1 MPVPHLWKPQAAPRP
16 RPRPGRGLGLSGR
29 GARGR
34 GRRLAGDSPVPSLSA
49 ALRREAEDAS
59 RAQVESSRRCEKDR
73 RALLAQVGALEAELE
88 EQLSRQQATAVQASE
103 LCALRQQVES
113 LDKHLRGQRQFMDVS
128 VPRAPCAPHAR
139 LCGPASGLQPRAA
152 GGARRASGRA
162 GPALVAPTEQPEPR
176 GRTLDPH
183 PRGYRPVPATSLGP
197 RPPSGGR
204 PVQLRFRGALPGPSP
219 RSGRA
224 CPVAAPAPA
233 WEGERVVSVRPG
245 AAPLP
250 PPSCTRALQREGVRP
265 GADVAASHAQ
275 RPRLATGAGRG
286 AGAGARGIP
295 AGDPQPGGA
304 APPRA
309 AAPGPRPRRRES
321 APPPPPGSAF
331 QLQAWARGRRRALPG
346 GEARGPPPWAT
357 CQLSPVGGSCRQ
369 FACSF

>member
-1 MPVPHLWKPQAAPRP
+1 MPVPRLWKPQGAPRP
-16 RPRPGRGLGLSGR
+16 RPRPGHGLGLSGR
-29 GARGR
+29 GAHGARGR

-128 VPRAPCAPHAR
+128 VPRAPCALHAR

-219 RSGRA
+219 RSGRT
-224 CPVAAPAPA
+224 CPVAAPA
-233 WEGERVVSVRPG
+233 RVG
-245 AAPLP
+245 
-250 PPSCTRALQREGVRP
+250 G
-265 GADVAASHAQ
+265 
-275 RPRLATGAGRG
+275 GAGGQR
-286 AGAGARGIP
+286 
-295 AGDPQPGGA
+295 QT
-304 APPRA
+304 
-309 AAPGPRPRRRES
+309 RRRSS
-321 APPPPPGSAF
+321 APAVLHASPSAGGR
-331 QLQAWARGRRRALPG
+331 ATRG
-346 GEARGPPPWAT
+346 
-357 CQLSPVGGSCRQ
+357 
-369 FACSF
+369 